1 MSTFSQELQVTVQL
15 AALLASN
22 QLHLEY
28 NQQLT
33 LHLKW
38 DIMFHRKHLMK

>member
-1 MSTFSQELQVTVQL
+1 MSTFSQELQVTVLL

-22 QLHLEY
+22 RAQQEY
-28 NQQLT
+28 NQQLI

-38 DIMFHRKHLMK
+38 AIMFHRKDLTK